1 MTPEPKNAKNIDP
14 IHQAKILNGMNL
26 LSIQGSLT
34 LNVDVPNP
42 AEPVPESRV
51 RFAQHFVNKGLTC
64 FLRHPVNN
72 SGKIQRRDE
81 VAGPLISQKPSCPSC
96 SSW

>member
-1 MTPEPKNAKNIDP
+1 MTPDSKNGKNIDP
-14 IHQAKILNGMNL
+14 SRQEQILNRMNL
-26 LSIQGSLT
+26 LSIQGSLI
-34 LNVDVPNP
+34 LNADVPNP
-42 AEPVPESRV
+42 EEPVPESRA
-51 RFAQHFVNKGLTC
+51 RFARHFVNKGLTC